1 MMDTEQK
8 YYFLYSDE
16 KCDFC
21 ETKTFAFWPS
31 LLGNNDTW
39 KNTFYML
46 MTLGTMILDILS
58 PESWCLH
65 LFYCQI
71 QYSSKFKWL
80 HYRKQDTGAL
90 KVKHLCKPPLSFLS
104 ILLLPR
110 KLKYG
115 A

>member
-16 KCDFC
+16 KCDLC

-31 LLGNNDTW
+31 LLWNNDTW

-58 PESWCLH
+58 PESCCLH

-71 QYSSKFKWL
+71 PYSSKFKNDYITENKIRA
-80 HYRKQDTGAL
+80 H
-90 KVKHLCKPPLSFLS
+90 
-104 ILLLPR
+104 
-110 KLKYG
+110 
-115 A
+115 